1 MINFYTFCDFSGFDD
16 VDIKQIATG
25 NLHSTVWTSTPATTI
40 INFGTP
46 EFIPEKYETIQNID
60 IKELKKRLLKLNL
73 VSDLVKNSWRFLPRD
88 YIKTDDSN
96 PLSLNRLRETFDPST
111 YSLPLVRSL
120 QATMTVGKQA
130 MQQVSVK
137 RHLKSTLTK
146 KRSSKHRF
154 QWTFD
159 NLKPNVK
166 DNDKKINSIN
176 PGWYWFLSV
185 KN

>member
-1 MINFYTFCDFSGFDD
+1 MKIINFCTFCDFAGFDD
-16 VDIKQIATG
+16 ISIKQIATG
-25 NLHSTVWTSTPATTI
+25 NLHSAVWTSTLPTTI
-40 INFGTP
+40 ISFGTP

-60 IKELKKRLLKLNL
+60 ITELKKRLLKLNL

-96 PLSLNRLRETFDPST
+96 PLSLNSLRETFDPST

-120 QATMTVGKQA
+120 QTTMTVGKQA

-146 KRSSKHRF
+146 KKSSKHRF

-159 NLKPNVK
+159 TLKANVK
-166 DNDKKINSIN
+166 DNDRKINSIN
-176 PGWYWFLSV
+176 PGWYYFLL
-185 KN
+185 